1 VMLILFLATLAAG
14 FAEFGATT
22 SLNDVARHFGHFTQS
37 NTIQSVV
44 GLSGSALGLGLA
56 AYRLSSLAALHSRHW
71 PTAGDAREC
80 CAWHSCGALD
90 HRAGVT

>member
-1 VMLILFLATLAAG
+1 MWILFLATLTAG

-22 SLNDVARHFGHFTQS
+22 SLNDVARHFGHLTQS

-56 AYRLSSLAALHSRHW
+56 AYRLSSLAALPLASLADRWGRVRVLRATLFGAYSSPHSRH
-71 PTAGDAREC
+71 
-80 CAWHSCGALD
+80 
-90 HRAGVT
+90 